1 MRSHQKVSTRSHPLT
16 MSTRSQPFWK
26 KVSMRCHCPR
36 NVSIPYSQGSVEWNK
51 KQTIL
56 ESGKIATQAHNRA
69 SWEVSQTVLLSQ
81 DESFVNILCRCL
93 SRHIKIRMALSET
106 FFRHCEASASNI
118 MLSWPKNLSLGQTA
132 LKKISRL
139 SHTFQ
144 GVQRICFLDME
155 NR

>member
-1 MRSHQKVSTRSHPLT
+1 MLDFLALWITNKVAGVGQISSWVD
-16 MSTRSQPFWK
+16 MKW
-26 KVSMRCHCPR
+26 
-36 NVSIPYSQGSVEWNK
+36 NNK
-51 KQTIL
+51 KQRQTQTIF
-56 ESGKIATQAHNRA
+56 EPGKITTQAHYRV

-81 DESFVNILCRCL
+81 DESFVNILCKCL

-132 LKKISRL
+132 SKKISRL

-155 NR
+155 SR